1 MVPLSMKSCN
11 AVKVHLERFYG
22 FVAVNRVAQLATTI
36 IAFMFDMLYDT
47 NETVDLEC
55 RYREGTCMNLEH
67 PMQKRCLRV
76 TSLQREP
83 KIELK
88 AHISPAA

>member
-1 MVPLSMKSCN
+1 MKSCN

-55 RYREGTCMNLEH
+55 
-67 PMQKRCLRV
+67 
-76 TSLQREP
+76 
-83 KIELK
+83 
-88 AHISPAA
+88 